1 DLVLDAIR
9 GHAIFTLD
17 SDGIITSWNEG
28 AKRLTGYSEVEAR
41 GQSYGMF
48 STKDSAGDVARMLQ
62 TARDKG
68 EFTQERWWR
77 RRDAGV
83 VWVEEVIQPF
93 EDEGFIVVTRDLT
106 EQRAAEER
114 RRH

>member
-1 DLVLDAIR
+1 
-9 GHAIFTLD
+9 
-17 SDGIITSWNEG
+17 
-28 AKRLTGYSEVEAR
+28 
-41 GQSYGMF
+41 
-48 STKDSAGDVARMLQ
+48 VARMLQ

-68 EFTQERWWR
+68 EFTQARWWR

-114 RRH
+114 RRHTNDAAGMDREKVLRAELLVAERRAAFLAEASSILVATSLDFDST